1 MFFRKTTLMA
11 IAPMLVIA
19 AAIFTGGCGGKYV
32 PAMDIDKTGL
42 TADQKKTL
50 KARKMHVPCRVEV
63 QCASVLKCIDDGA
76 FSDDSYSY
84 PLRSILEASFRN
96 GAHTLFEPAG
106 AEIIDAFTLYITVHE
121 SSLDIDGDDTNY
133 TLQLMVRFD
142 EPGEKKIRSLAVR
155 KQVQIPFNGG
165 NRIPDAVYVACRE
178 AAYDVLERLSRD
190 PKVRKTV
197 ARFEER

>member
-1 MFFRKTTLMA
+1 MFLKKTTFMA
-11 IAPMLVIA
+11 TLSLLVVSASI
-19 AAIFTGGCGGKYV
+19 ITGGCSGKYV
-32 PAMDIDKTGL
+32 PTMNLSKTGL
-42 TADQKKTL
+42 TSAQKKTL
-50 KARKMHVPCRVEV
+50 KSRRMHVPCRVEV
-63 QCASVLKCIDDGA
+63 QCASVLKCVDDGA
-76 FSDDSYSY
+76 FSDDCYSY
-84 PLRSILEASFRN
+84 PLRSILEGSFRN

-106 AEIIDAFTLYITVHE
+106 AEIIDAFTLYVTVHE

-155 KQVQIPFNGG
+155 KQIQIPFDGG

-178 AAYDVLERLSRD
+178 AAYDVLERLSRN

-197 ARFEER
+197 ARFEDR